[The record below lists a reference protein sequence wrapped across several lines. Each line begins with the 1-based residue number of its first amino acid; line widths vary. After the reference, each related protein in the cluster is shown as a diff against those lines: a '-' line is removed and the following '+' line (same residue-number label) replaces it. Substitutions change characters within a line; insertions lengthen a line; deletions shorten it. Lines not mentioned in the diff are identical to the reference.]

1 MYGIVFCMTTTVPRR
16 RYSPRRPRAERRE
29 QLLDAALRLIDA
41 KGFGS
46 ASIEGIAREAG
57 LAKTV
62 VYDTF
67 GNREKLLRALL
78 ARERERALASLAA
91 AMPEPPLADDPRRIL
106 TESLG
111 VLLAGV
117 REHPETWR
125 LILLPPEGTPPV
137 VRKTVDRQREALV
150 RQLEP
155 IVTWGLERAGAAQL
169 DSEVATHA
177 LVASC
182 ENAIR
187 LTLTQPERFP
197 AERLAGFAADLLDAV
212 ATTP

>member
-1 MYGIVFCMTTTVPRR
+1 MATAQRR

-29 QLLDAALRLIDA
+29 QLLDAALGLIDA

-67 GNREKLLRALL
+67 GNREELLKALL
-78 ARERERALASLAA
+78 SREQERALATLAA
-91 AMPEPPLADDPRRIL
+91 TMPEPPLPDDPREVL
-106 TESLG
+106 TAGLTT
-111 VLLAGV
+111 LLASV
-117 REHPETWR
+117 REEPETWR

-137 VRKTVDRQREALV
+137 VRKAVDRQREVLV
-150 RQLEP
+150 RQIEP
-155 IVTWGLERAGAAQL
+155 VVEWGLGRIGAAAL
-169 DSEVATHA
+169 DAELATHA

-187 LTLTQPERFP
+187 LTLTQPDRFP
-197 AERLAGFAADLLDAV
+197 PERLAGFAAELVSALAQRPQ
-212 ATTP
+212 ARG

>member
-1 MYGIVFCMTTTVPRR
+1 MPSTARR

-29 QLLDAALRLIDA
+29 QLLDAALRVVDA
-41 KGFGS
+41 DGFVGLS
-46 ASIEGIAREAG
+46 VEGVAREAD

-67 GNREKLLRALL
+67 SNREGLLTALL
-78 ARERERALASLAA
+78 AREQERALASLAA
-91 AMPEPPLADDPRRIL
+91 AMPEPPLPDDPRQVL
-106 TESLG
+106 TDSL
-111 VLLAGV
+111 VTLLTAV

-137 VRKTVDRQREALV
+137 VRKTVDRQRGLLV
-150 RQLEP
+150 RQVEP
-155 IVTWGLERAGAAQL
+155 IVEWGLKRIGAEGL
-169 DSEVATHA
+169 DAELATQA

-187 LTLTQPERFP
+187 LTLTQPDQFP
-197 AERLAGFAADLLDAV
+197 PRRLADFAAEVVSALAR
-212 ATTP
+212 PGPSRG